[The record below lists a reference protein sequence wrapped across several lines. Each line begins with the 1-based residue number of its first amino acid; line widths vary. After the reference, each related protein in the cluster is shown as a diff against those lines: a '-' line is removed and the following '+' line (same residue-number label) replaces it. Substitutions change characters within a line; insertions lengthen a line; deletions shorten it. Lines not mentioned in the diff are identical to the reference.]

1 MKIAIASGKGGTGK
15 TCVATSL
22 AFVAAASRRVTYLDC
37 DVEEPNG
44 AILLKPSFEEAR
56 SATVSVPRV
65 EPALCTGCGK
75 CTEVCQY
82 GAILSLNRRVLVFP
96 HLCHGCGGCWLVC
109 PNRAIRESA
118 REIGQ
123 ISFGWAGEIRFVQG
137 LLNLG
142 EAMSPPLICQVKA
155 AAPSAGLVIIDSPP
169 GTTCPVIESVRDV
182 DYVILVT
189 EPTPFGLHDLKMAV
203 DLLRVLGRRF
213 GVVINR
219 ARETE
224 GLTSR
229 YCEEEGIDIL
239 ARIPDDRRVAEA
251 YSRGE
256 LICGVA
262 PAYEGLFAA
271 LLARVESQ
279 GPSERS
285 LAGVMER

>member
-22 AFVAAASRRVTYLDC
+22 AFVAAASRSVTYLDC

-44 AILLKPSFEEAR
+44 AILLKPSFQETR
-56 SATVSVPRV
+56 SATVPVPRV
-65 EPALCTGCGK
+65 EPTLCTGCGK
-75 CTEVCQY
+75 CAEVCQY
-82 GAILSLNRRVLVFP
+82 GAILSVNRRVLVFP

-109 PNRAIRESA
+109 PDGAIRESA

-123 ISFGWAGEIRFVQG
+123 ISLGWAGEVRFVQG
-137 LLNLG
+137 LLKIG
-142 EAMSPPLICQVKA
+142 EAMSPPLIRQVKE
-155 AAPSAGLVIIDSPP
+155 AAPPASLVIIDSPP
-169 GTTCPVIESVRDV
+169 GTTCPVVESVRGV

-203 DLLRVLGRRF
+203 DLLRVLGHRF

-219 ARETE
+219 AREAE
-224 GLTSR
+224 SLTNR
-229 YCEEEGIDIL
+229 YCEEEGIDVL

-262 PAYEGLFAA
+262 PAYESLFAA
-271 LLARVESQ
+271 LLAKVESQ
-279 GPSERS
+279 GPSKRS
-285 LAGVMER
+285 LAEVVER